1 MAGVQN
7 YIPMVGVDKLAY
19 AKVTSN
25 TTSAYTAETPKM
37 IPGLTEAGVNLNP
50 QTSTFYAD
58 NGAYDTATAMGE
70 FDIAVACA
78 DVPPAMKADL
88 FGYGYDSTTGLG
100 SVSDINAPSVAI
112 LYRMMKSNGAYRYIR
127 IFSAKAVPNEEK
139 AQTKGGSINF
149 QTNGFSLKG
158 AKRLKDGLYY
168 EMLDD
173 DDPSLP
179 VGVTA
184 ALIAEKWFSSVSW
197 EVAAGE

>member
-1 MAGVQN
+1 
-7 YIPMVGVDKLAY
+7 
-19 AKVTSN
+19 
-25 TTSAYTAETPKM
+25 
-37 IPGLTEAGVNLNP
+37 
-50 QTSTFYAD
+50 
-58 NGAYDTATAMGE
+58 
-70 FDIAVACA
+70 
-78 DVPPAMKADL
+78 
-88 FGYGYDSTTGLG
+88 
-100 SVSDINAPSVAI
+100 
-112 LYRMMKSNGAYRYIR
+112 MMKSNGAYRYIR

-179 VGVTA
+179 AGVTA